1 MKLTIAAKKSK
12 IEWDMH
18 RLRLSYDEV
27 LSNYRQQGK
36 NVDKIVTSHL
46 HQKQNIE
53 QILIQVPGA
62 EVVDVIALQEA
73 RVPKPGVELLAVI
86 GGDNFFQMCAHLFPG
101 AYMAGVNSDPQTSYG
116 KLLSF
121 TPESLGQC
129 LGRITKGE
137 FDTEYWAKIATTVN
151 GVRMEDSI
159 CTVSL
164 SIKATD
170 MISRY
175 LLKLNGEN
183 EEQKSTGILV
193 VAGAGAGTGAWYR
206 NAGLYL
212 PLIKSGAYPL
222 VTQEFPQT
230 SLKLRTL
237 TREPFM
243 GENCEYKMLN
253 LQIKD
258 GEELT
263 LMYWANNPSELSLDS
278 VTRYD
283 IKEGDLLTFK
293 VSENKLKVVV
303 PFGSA

>member
-1 MKLTIAAKKSK
+1 MKLGIAAKLSK

-18 RLRLSYDEV
+18 RLKLSYDEV
-27 LSNYRQQGK
+27 LGSYKQQGK
-36 NVDKIVTSHL
+36 NVDRIVTSHF

-53 QILIQVPGA
+53 HILTRVPDA
-62 EVVDVIALQEA
+62 EVIDIIALQEA
-73 RVPKPGVELLAVI
+73 RIPKPEVEMLAVI
-86 GGDNFFQMCAHLFPG
+86 GGDNFFQICSHLFPD
-101 AYMAGVNSDPQTSYG
+101 AYIIGINSDPQTSYG
-116 KLLSF
+116 KLLHF
-121 TPESLGQC
+121 TPESFEQC
-129 LGRITKGE
+129 LERMVAGE
-137 FDTEYWAKIATTVN
+137 FNTEAWTKIATKVN

-175 LLKLNGEN
+175 QLKLNGES
-183 EEQKSTGILV
+183 EEQKCTGFVV
-193 VAGAGAGTGAWYR
+193 VAGAGSGTGAWYR

-222 VTQEFPQT
+222 VTQEFPRT
-230 SLKLRTL
+230 SAELRTL
-237 TREPFM
+237 TREAFM
-243 GENCEYKMLN
+243 GEDCKYRGLN

-263 LMYWANNPSELSLDS
+263 LRYWANDPSELSLDS
-278 VTRYD
+278 VTRHD
-283 IKEGDLLTFK
+283 VNEGDMLTFK

-303 PFGSA
+303 PFSSD